1 MILANALREYRFK
14 FYLNASH
21 YVIFNNKKGQVHPH
35 TWEFQVDILI
45 DRSKYMEFNDFERG
59 INAFIDPYQD
69 QVMNEVEPFDLI
81 IPTLESMLDY
91 FAPKIRDIIGKLGGQ
106 VIRVEGSE
114 TPTRSYIHDF
124 SQQISDEEL
133 IQNASGVAEYPYE
146 DTVIYDYYGIPYMD
160 DYIMMG
166 NYPMQSNIPVQSNVP
181 MQSNIPMQS
190 NVPVQSNVPIQSNV
204 PVQSNVPMQ
213 SNIPMQS
220 NVPVQNSFPVQ
231 GSYPMQDN
239 YYPQNNIPYESF
251 HAASYMEQKGYSGD
265 SGSTGHNNSMND
277 IFDKIIQDGI
287 GS

>member
-45 DRSKYMEFNDFERG
+45 DRSKYMEFNDFEKG

-91 FAPKIRDIIGKLGGQ
+91 FAPKIRDIIGRLGGQ

-124 SQQISDEEL
+124 SQQISDEAL
-133 IQNASGVAEYPYE
+133 IQNASGIMDYPYE
-146 DTVIYDYYGIPYMD
+146 DTVNYDYYGIPYMD

-166 NYPMQSNIPVQSNVP
+166 NYPMQDNAMLPSGGPMQNNIPIQSNIPVQGNVPMQSTIPVQGNVPMQSNIPVQGNAPMQSNIPVQSNVT
-181 MQSNIPMQS
+181 MQSNIPPQG
-190 NVPVQSNVPIQSNV
+190 
-204 PVQSNVPMQ
+204 NVPMQ
-213 SNIPMQS
+213 GSPRLGAGAGSN
-220 NVPVQNSFPVQ
+220 
-231 GSYPMQDN
+231 
-239 YYPQNNIPYESF
+239 
-251 HAASYMEQKGYSGD
+251 
-265 SGSTGHNNSMND
+265 NNSLND
-277 IFDKIIQDGI
+277 IFDKIIEDGI